1 MCCSVYWR
9 LWSFRNLLEVPKVMR
24 SLLLCLLEMLEVLEV
39 PKVMRCVLLCMLD
52 AVPKV
57 VEVVLKV
64 VEDVPKVAEVVLKV
78 LGGCADGD
86 EGCAEG
92 AWGLYRR
99 WTRSR
104 R

>member
-1 MCCSVYWR
+1 M
-9 LWSFRNLLEVPKVMR
+9 LEVPKVMR
-24 SLLLCLLEMLEVLEV
+24 SLLLCLLEMLEVLQV
-39 PKVMRCVLLCMLD
+39 PKVMRCVLLCMLE

-64 VEDVPKVAEVVLKV
+64 
-78 LGGCADGD
+78 LGGCAGGD

-99 WTRSR
+99 WR
-104 R
+104 